1 MILKKQGIHIELSG
15 EEQKQLSQILCV
27 AEKIFNQAA
36 HGQQSLY
43 LEDYSLKRVC
53 ELAFFCTT
61 LCEEL

>member
-1 MILKKQGIHIELSG
+1 MTIKKKGVTIELSG
-15 EEQKQLSQILCV
+15 EEQESLSDILCV
-27 AEKIFNQAA
+27 AAKIFNQAA
-36 HGQQSLY
+36 HDQQSLY